1 MVLCAHVIASDAT
14 STHMLRS
21 RIRACMYIM
30 MMREPYASLI
40 CCLPVSLS
48 IPLSPVLVSSH
59 LLIRCVLSRVPC
71 AVIPSHIPTC
81 HADQPALPQTG
92 SSSGLSSGS
101 TLGDSMRSA
110 DSAMMGDSSS
120 STSSVDTC
128 DIDAVARDMLCR
140 VRFSALHSCKILGVV
155 LHTHA
160 AVFNCA
166 LSSACSSLIL
176 ACWLPLLQVWVPAA
190 AAAAVAAR
198 AVPPVW
204 TRLTRLLCKHCL
216 DPAGDVTARL
226 TAGIRGFAGGVSQY

>member
-21 RIRACMYIM
+21 RIRACMYMINM
-30 MMREPYASLI
+30 MEPYAYLMLPAFLLI
-40 CCLPVSLS
+40 H
-48 IPLSPVLVSSH
+48 PLSPLLASSH

-71 AVIPSHIPTC
+71 AVIPSHIPPC

-140 VRFSALHSCKILGVV
+140 VPFSPVHSCKILGVL
-155 LHTHA
+155 LHIHA
-160 AVFNCA
+160 AVSICA

-176 ACWLPLLQVWVPAA
+176 ACWLLVLQVWVPAA
-190 AAAAVAAR
+190 AAAAAA
-198 AVPPVW
+198 A
-204 TRLTRLLCKHCL
+204 
-216 DPAGDVTARL
+216 
-226 TAGIRGFAGGVSQY
+226 